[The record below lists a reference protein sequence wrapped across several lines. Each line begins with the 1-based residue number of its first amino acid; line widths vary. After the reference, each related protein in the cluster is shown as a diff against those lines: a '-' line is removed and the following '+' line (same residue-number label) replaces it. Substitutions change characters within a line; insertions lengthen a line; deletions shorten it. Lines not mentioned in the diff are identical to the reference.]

1 MAANEIY
8 EDIMQCIA
16 DGDDDWARELAQK
29 GLDEGVSP
37 LDLIENGFT
46 PALRA
51 VGDRWDTGSIF
62 LPEMILSADAMKA
75 AVRALQ
81 PALQEEGGGTR
92 EVKSCVVGTVN
103 GDIHDIGKSIVGA
116 LVEAAGLNVIDLGT
130 NVETE
135 QFVNAVREQGSCVVG
150 LSALLTTTMAE
161 MKVVLDELTKAG
173 LRTQVRVAIGGAPV
187 TQAFAEEIGAD
198 GYAEDG
204 MSAMQLIQDLA
215 GSLNP
220 APGESM
226 SKVA

>member
-81 PALQEEGGGTR
+81 PALQEEGGGDAR
-92 EVKSCVVGTVN
+92 GE
-103 GDIHDIGKSIVGA
+103 IVRRRYG
-116 LVEAAGLNVIDLGT
+116 
-130 NVETE
+130 
-135 QFVNAVREQGSCVVG
+135 QW
-150 LSALLTTTMAE
+150 
-161 MKVVLDELTKAG
+161 
-173 LRTQVRVAIGGAPV
+173 
-187 TQAFAEEIGAD
+187 
-198 GYAEDG
+198 
-204 MSAMQLIQDLA
+204 
-215 GSLNP
+215 
-220 APGESM
+220 
-226 SKVA
+226 